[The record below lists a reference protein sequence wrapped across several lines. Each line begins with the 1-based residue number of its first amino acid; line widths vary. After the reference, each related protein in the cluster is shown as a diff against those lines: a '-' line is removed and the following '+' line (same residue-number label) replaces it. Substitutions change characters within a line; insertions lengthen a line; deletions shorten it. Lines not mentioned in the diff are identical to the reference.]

1 MLPSAAE
8 VAFGGVIIYQR
19 QRQLSLIQLLNAPIA
34 ADKTIP
40 RAFCGPAE
48 PMEGSGGWWCGPC
61 QSSAAHHH
69 HFEEV

>member
-48 PMEGSGGWWCGPC
+48 PMEGSGGW
-61 QSSAAHHH
+61 
-69 HFEEV
+69 